1 MNTIKSLLNQCV
13 ICENQATDKQLIKQ
27 HKKKV
32 INECIWLEDDQELI
46 DFSFV
51 DQLNVSQLSIT
62 NCKSINLSSELRRVS
77 HLKVKYSALKSL
89 LGIEQ
94 MTQLT
99 ELYLYNN
106 QLTDISPL
114 QHLTNL
120 KYLNLNEN
128 KVSDVTPLQFL
139 TNLKYLELFSNK
151 IIYLRC
157 LENLKLLNKLY
168 LGCNRIIDVKPLLKL
183 NQLQILVL
191 QFNAITVDKQLINT
205 FKHIQYVNFDGQRP
219 PSIHELKQYRVMSQ
233 FDYLQ
238 NKIQQIYNEQNNIQQ
253 KHTLQ
258 MQKIQNTLLEYNSSI
273 IYAQGQLKVLIE
285 EQNNQQ

>member
-62 NCKSINLSSELRRVS
+62 NCKSISLSSELRRVS

-106 QLTDISPL
+106 QLTDIYPL

-120 KYLNLNEN
+120 KTLNCSINCTWGATGLSTLNH
-128 KVSDVTPLQFL
+128 F
-139 TNLKYLELFSNK
+139 
-151 IIYLRC
+151 
-157 LENLKLLNKLY
+157 
-168 LGCNRIIDVKPLLKL
+168 
-183 NQLQILVL
+183 
-191 QFNAITVDKQLINT
+191 
-205 FKHIQYVNFDGQRP
+205 
-219 PSIHELKQYRVMSQ
+219 
-233 FDYLQ
+233 Q
-238 NKIQQIYNEQNNIQQ
+238 N
-253 KHTLQ
+253 
-258 MQKIQNTLLEYNSSI
+258 
-273 IYAQGQLKVLIE
+273 
-285 EQNNQQ
+285 